1 MTSVRRVMLAPSILT
16 ADLLRLGEQ
25 IAQAEAAGVDYFH
38 VDVMDG
44 HFVPNITFGPL
55 VVEAIRGCTKLPLE
69 VHLMIEEPDTYVP
82 RFAKAGGDILT
93 VHAEACRHLHRT
105 VQLIKEQ
112 GAKVGVALNPATPLS
127 AADEVLPD
135 LDELL
140 LMTVNPGFGGQK
152 FIPSGL
158 DKIAR
163 ARALLD
169 ERGLSTELGVD
180 GGVNA
185 ETIGR
190 VARAGA
196 TMLVAGSAV
205 YNPQESVA
213 AAVRRLR
220 AGIGG

>member
-1 MTSVRRVMLAPSILT
+1 LKPIKLAPSILT

-25 IAQAEAAGVDYFH
+25 IAQAEAAGVDYIH

-69 VHLMIEEPDTYVP
+69 VHLMIEEPDQYIP
-82 RFAKAGGDILT
+82 AFAKAGGDILT
-93 VHAEACRHLHRT
+93 VHAEACRHLRRT
-105 VQLIKEQ
+105 VQLVKEQ
-112 GAKVGVALNPATPLS
+112 GVKVGVALNPATPVS
-127 AADEVLPD
+127 AVDEVLPD

-152 FIPSGL
+152 FIPSSV

-163 ARALLD
+163 ARAMLD
-169 ERGLSTELGVD
+169 ERGAKAELGVD

-185 ETIGR
+185 ETIGG

-205 YNPQESVA
+205 YNPRESVA
-213 AAVRRLR
+213 EAVRRLR
-220 AGIGG
+220 AAMA

>member
-1 MTSVRRVMLAPSILT
+1 MTSVRRVKLGPSILT

-25 IAQAEAAGVDYFH
+25 IAQAEAAGVDYIH
-38 VDVMDG
+38 LDVMDG

-55 VVEAIRGCTKLPLE
+55 VVEAIRACTKLPLE
-69 VHLMIEEPDTYVP
+69 VHLMIEEPDRYIP
-82 RFAKAGGDILT
+82 AFAKAGGDILT
-93 VHAEACRHLHRT
+93 VHAEACRHLHHT
-105 VQLIKEQ
+105 VQLIREQ
-112 GAKVGVALNPATPLS
+112 GAKVGVALNPATPVS
-127 AADEVLPD
+127 AVDEVLPD

-152 FIPSGL
+152 FIPNSV

-163 ARALLD
+163 ARAMLD
-169 ERGLSTELGVD
+169 ERGAKAELAVD
-180 GGVNA
+180 GGVNS

-205 YNPQESVA
+205 YNPREGA
-213 AAVRRLR
+213 AEAVRRLR
-220 AGIGG
+220 AAMLA

>member
-1 MTSVRRVMLAPSILT
+1 MPRVVKLAPSILT

-25 IAQAEAAGVDYFH
+25 IAQAEAAGVDYIH

-69 VHLMIEEPDTYVP
+69 VHLMIEEPDQYVP
-82 RFAKAGGDILT
+82 AFAKAGGDILT

-105 VQLIKEQ
+105 VQLVKEQ
-112 GAKVGVALNPATPLS
+112 GVKVGVALNPATPVS
-127 AADEVLPD
+127 AVDEVLPD
-135 LDELL
+135 LDEVL

-152 FIPSGL
+152 FIPSSV

-163 ARALLD
+163 ARAMLD
-169 ERGLSTELGVD
+169 ERGAKAELGVD

-190 VARAGA
+190 IARAGA

-205 YNPQESVA
+205 YNPRESVA
-213 AAVRRLR
+213 DAVRRLR
-220 AGIGG
+220 AAMS